1 MGPVGGATKEES
13 PPDIRVAVL
22 RLRAQRFFSIIA
34 AEIAAR
40 YHVRIL
46 TDRMHSCVLR
56 ARWIAQR
63 QQASQRSTS
72 DSSATMSDTS
82 EQT

>member
-1 MGPVGGATKEES
+1 MKEE
-13 PPDIRVAVL
+13 PPTDIRVAML
-22 RLRAQRFFSIIA
+22 RLRAQRLFSIIA

-40 YHVRIL
+40 HHARIVP
-46 TDRMHSCVLR
+46 DRMQSCVLR

-63 QQASQRSTS
+63 QQALQRSTS
-72 DSSATMSDTS
+72 HSSATMSGTS